1 MGKKIA
7 FILLISIFSQ
17 NGLTNDEKFL
27 CAISHAYEYKDIVIN
42 MPGTDKTKHCT
53 FSCIIALECGVIES
67 YIAGLAKELYD
78 VFTPGTPDIKD
89 IEANVFGIKLAHKGA
104 AQDEKQCMQ
113 ICNEHFRL
121 TVD

>member
-1 MGKKIA
+1 MGKKIT
-7 FILLISIFSQ
+7 FIFLISIFCQ
-17 NGLTNDEKFL
+17 NVLANDEKFI
-27 CAISHAYEYKDIVIN
+27 CAISRAYEYKDIVIN

-89 IEANVFGIKLAHKGA
+89 IQANIFGIKLANRGT
-104 AQDEKQCMQ
+104 AQDEKQCIQ
-113 ICNEHFRL
+113 ICNEHFSF